1 MIVRREK
8 ENSVVQRTMKKRETV
23 RHGGRER
30 GGGGEVEEEVADSTF
45 LIQGEAIKMTEPLL
59 ACADLYPFTTQRV
72 PDKK

>member
-1 MIVRREK
+1 M
-8 ENSVVQRTMKKRETV
+8 
-23 RHGGRER
+23 
-30 GGGGEVEEEVADSTF
+30 GEVEEEDAEEEDAEEEVADSTF

>member
-1 MIVRREK
+1 MEEK
-8 ENSVVQRTMKKRETV
+8 RTVVQRTMKKRETV
-23 RHGGRER
+23 RHGGGQ
-30 GGGGEVEEEVADSTF
+30 GGEEVEEEVADSTF

>member
-8 ENSVVQRTMKKRETV
+8 ENSVVQRAAKKRETV
-23 RHGGRER
+23 RYGGR
-30 GGGGEVEEEVADSTF
+30 GGEGGKVEEEVADSTF

>member
-8 ENSVVQRTMKKRETV
+8 ENSVVQRAVKKRETV
-23 RHGGRER
+23 RHGGR
-30 GGGGEVEEEVADSTF
+30 GGGGEAEEEVADSTF

>member
-1 MIVRREK
+1 M
-8 ENSVVQRTMKKRETV
+8 QRTVKKRETV
-23 RHGGRER
+23 RHSGRGGGR
-30 GGGGEVEEEVADSTF
+30 GGEVEEEVADSTF